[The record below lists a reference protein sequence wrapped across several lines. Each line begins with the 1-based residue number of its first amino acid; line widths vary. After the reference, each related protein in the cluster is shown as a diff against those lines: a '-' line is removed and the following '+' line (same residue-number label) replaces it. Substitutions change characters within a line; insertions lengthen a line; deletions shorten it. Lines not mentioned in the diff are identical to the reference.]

1 MHLFPL
7 TLLTREKSVFPSR
20 SSPQL
25 PRTQKQNPYVATPL
39 FVSLPPSPPY
49 IHPVDVAAASTTN
62 RNGVG
67 LPSDD
72 QDFQSRSETHIRREQ
87 GRDPEAKAPLR
98 PRPTQHLS
106 FGII

>member
-1 MHLFPL
+1 MHLCP
-7 TLLTREKSVFPSR
+7 LTREKSVFPFS

-25 PRTQKQNPYVATPL
+25 PRTNPETTKPSCSNSSS
-39 FVSLPPSPPY
+39 VSLPPSPSVPSSPSSPPY

-72 QDFQSRSETHIRREQ
+72 QDFQSRSETHLRREQ
-87 GRDPEAKAPLR
+87 G
-98 PRPTQHLS
+98 
-106 FGII
+106 